1 MTIPQFTIPQF
12 WKLRSRPKF
21 RIP

>member
-12 WKLRSRPKF
+12 
-21 RIP
+21 